1 MNTPKFDKD
10 EKPLDPE
17 AEKVSRKLAKFGA
30 MFMGFNMLALM
41 AVLAALVYK
50 LGGYGSEKGEVS
62 EPSKLDF
69 AEPVEFDRNLDLPKG
84 SQIINA
90 SKSGNQIL
98 LNLKLANGAG
108 AIWIYDISAERI
120 TGKLS
125 IR

>member
-1 MNTPKFDKD
+1 MNKPNKDKD

-17 AEKVSRKLAKFGA
+17 TEKVSRKLAKFGA

-50 LGGYGSEKGEVS
+50 LGGYGDDKSSKTEA
-62 EPSKLDF
+62 SKLDF
-69 AEPVEFDRNLDLPKG
+69 AEPVEFDRNLVLPKG

-90 SKSGNQIL
+90 SKSGSQIL
-98 LNLKLANGAG
+98 MNLRLGDGSNAL
-108 AIWIYDISAERI
+108 WIYDVAAERI
-120 TGKLS
+120 TGKIN

>member
-1 MNTPKFDKD
+1 MNASSFDKD

-17 AEKVSRKLAKFGA
+17 TERVRRKLAKFGA
-30 MFMGFNMLALM
+30 IFMGFNMLALM
-41 AVLAALVYK
+41 AVLGALVYK
-50 LGGYGSEKGEVS
+50 LGLFGGDEEQAV

-69 AEPVEFDRNLDLPKG
+69 AEPVEFDRNLDLPGG

-98 LNLKLANGAG
+98 LNLKLDDGSS
-108 AIWIYDISAERI
+108 AIWIYDIAAERI
-120 TGKLS
+120 TGKLA